1 MQSEIQI
8 QILAFVNC
16 QLCAKY
22 CVQLRARAD
31 KREETQQ
38 HRSISIP
45 SFLLEHS
52 LLIPVL
58 YWTESKPHL
67 TAYNILFLDSKMP
80 ELEGPQRR
88 TT

>member
-1 MQSEIQI
+1 MQSEIQV

-16 QLCAKY
+16 QLCAKS
-22 CVQLRARAD
+22 CVQLRARANE
-31 KREETQQ
+31 REEMQQ
-38 HRSISIP
+38 HKSMSIP

-52 LLIPVL
+52 LPVL

-67 TAYNILFLDSKMP
+67 TAYNILLLDSKMP

-88 TT
+88 IT